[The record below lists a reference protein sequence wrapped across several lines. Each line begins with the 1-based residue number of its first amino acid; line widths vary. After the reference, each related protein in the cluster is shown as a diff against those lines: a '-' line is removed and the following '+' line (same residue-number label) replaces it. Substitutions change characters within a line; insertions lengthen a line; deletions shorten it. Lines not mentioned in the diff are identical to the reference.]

1 MAECKEQKLKETCP
15 NYAPLFFTRPCSI
28 WAISFLTKN
37 WTGTPAL
44 RVWRLNHWTSRKV
57 PKSYSS
63 FKAMAFKHFWSM
75 NYYKKCRFWPST
87 HTAAEVSEISAYSYH
102 VLFLFSF
109 IFLINLQ
116 PQSEGPTLRTI
127 SHVTFMAN
135 RLNAFSPKPSELLG
149 LSLGTLLSSDQ
160 TWPCISCSAITWRQ
174 LQRLCSWEGQ

>member
-1 MAECKEQKLKETCP
+1 MQRTEAQRNLSKLCSS
-15 NYAPLFFTRPCSI
+15 FFHQAMQHMGYQFPHQELNRHPV
-28 WAISFLTKN
+28 
-37 WTGTPAL
+37 AL
-44 RVWRLNHWTSRKV
+44 EVWRLNHWTSRKV

-63 FKAMAFKHFWSM
+63 FKTMAFKHFWAM
-75 NYYKKCRFWPST
+75 NYYKKCRLRPST
-87 HTAAEVSEISAYSYH
+87 HTAAKVSEIRAYSCH

-135 RLNAFSPKPSELLG
+135 RLNAFSPKPSELLA

-160 TWPCISCSAITWRQ
+160 TWPCISCSARTWRQ